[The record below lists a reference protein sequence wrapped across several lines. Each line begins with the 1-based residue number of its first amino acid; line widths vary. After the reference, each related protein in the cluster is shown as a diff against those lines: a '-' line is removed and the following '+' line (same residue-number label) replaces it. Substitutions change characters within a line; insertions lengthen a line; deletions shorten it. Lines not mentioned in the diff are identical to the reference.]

1 MRALVFGTHLVLVE
15 LHSLRHVI
23 DSTQLAMRHG
33 EGFFSHSPLIPVN
46 IQVGELR
53 QKSEAGVSWFWF
65 LLEVL
70 SRRRGRNPS
79 YVGGTLWHTPPEK
92 VFETG

>member
-33 EGFFSHSPLIPVN
+33 EGFFSHSPLLPVN

-70 SRRRGRNPS
+70 LVVVAGTHLC
-79 YVGGTLWHTPPEK
+79 TLWHTPPRK
-92 VFETG
+92 SF